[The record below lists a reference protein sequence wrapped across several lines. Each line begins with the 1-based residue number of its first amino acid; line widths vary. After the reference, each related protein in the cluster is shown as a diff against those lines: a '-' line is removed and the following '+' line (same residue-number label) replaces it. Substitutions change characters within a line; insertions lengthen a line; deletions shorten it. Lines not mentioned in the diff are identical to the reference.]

1 MKSLLSKDTP
11 LIPCK
16 TVGRSPS
23 PPANSLQAAAPE
35 TNNSVL
41 DRPKP
46 PVTR

>member
-16 TVGRSPS
+16 TEGRS